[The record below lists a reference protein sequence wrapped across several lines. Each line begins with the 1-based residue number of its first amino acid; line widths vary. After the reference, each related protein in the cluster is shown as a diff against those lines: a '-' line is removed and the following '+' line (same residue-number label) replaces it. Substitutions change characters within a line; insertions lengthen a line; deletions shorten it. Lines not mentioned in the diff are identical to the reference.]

1 MARGSTNGSPKTG
14 HENGAVDA
22 IAGVPAG
29 VFLDGWAF
37 YPPGN

>member
-14 HENGAVDA
+14 HFGAVDA

-29 VFLDGWAF
+29 VVFGWL
-37 YPPGN
+37 GHIG